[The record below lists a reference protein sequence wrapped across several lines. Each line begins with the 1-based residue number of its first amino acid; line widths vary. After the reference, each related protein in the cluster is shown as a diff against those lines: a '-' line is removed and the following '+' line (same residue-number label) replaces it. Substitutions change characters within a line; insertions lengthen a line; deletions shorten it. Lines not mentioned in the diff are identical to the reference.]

1 MNLSPEQKF
10 IAALDICQ
18 SLAALKYQKTHLTF
32 EAIKLFCESAKDPA
46 NFLTLRHQYAPE
58 IAAALKAVEAYAT
71 SVDNW
76 RVDCEIGFGVKDHCN
91 IISFF
96 LNFPTGNFT
105 RFSGNLATPEIITE
119 LIADWQG
126 IDLAPLVLVGVAQ
139 I

>member
-1 MNLSPEQKF
+1 MNKLSTEKF
-10 IAALDICQ
+10 LQAVEICKSLQTVLTQRSNLPCIAIQL
-18 SLAALKYQKTHLTF
+18 L
-32 EAIKLFCESAKDPA
+32 CEVAKDPA
-46 NFLTLRHQYAPE
+46 NFFALRNQYATE
-58 IAAALKAVEAYAT
+58 VAAALKAVEAYAT

-96 LNFPTGNFT
+96 LNLPTGNFT

-139 I
+139 T